1 MKYIG
6 AAILILVGV
15 LIIAFTAAV
24 PGFTT
29 VIVSPIKPVN
39 YHMLYS
45 YPSSSTNYTNPT
57 IFPSSSSV
65 KLTVKFSTDYV
76 FSQVDMLKT
85 SVKGTVTIFDFTTNT
100 VVGVYSTDW
109 VVNIQLLSPT
119 LQYYAINAVSSY
131 TFNNPIIGGTHIYE
145 FTWYSTLTYT
155 AKLVNDLNYT
165 TKTTTA
171 TGQAGYG
178 QFSPLNVYPGYFVL
192 ENCTTT
198 WKPIETYFVT
208 MNNNSVI
215 NIIIPPSQDYAYLN
229 FIYVEYN
236 ASGNTLANFVKAYIS
251 ITPSGSTETGQW
263 VLTNSTT
270 YNNYPALYAHVKLP
284 PGKYII
290 KGYAV
295 YKINQNIK
303 TVELFEMSST
313 WNTTQSGQF
322 PQVTV
327 NDNQLINYIVGSLLI
342 VLGAIDAWRWHI

>member
-1 MKYIG
+1 
-6 AAILILVGV
+6 
-15 LIIAFTAAV
+15 
-24 PGFTT
+24 
-29 VIVSPIKPVN
+29 
-39 YHMLYS
+39 MLYS
-45 YPSSSTNYTNPT
+45 YPSSSTNYTSPT

-76 FSQVDMLKT
+76 FTQVDMLKT
-85 SVKGTVTIFDFTTNT
+85 YAKGIVTIYDMTNNT
-100 VVGVYSTDW
+100 LLGVHSTDW
-109 VVNIQLLSPT
+109 IVNIQLLSPA
-119 LQYYAINAVSSY
+119 LQYYAINAASSY
-131 TFNNPIIGGTHIYE
+131 TFNNPIIGGTHTYKIV
-145 FTWYSTLTYT
+145 WQSTLTYT
-155 AKLVNDLNYT
+155 AKSVNDLNYT
-165 TKTTTA
+165 TKTATA

-198 WKPIETYFVT
+198 WKPMETYFVT

-236 ASGNTLANFVKAYIS
+236 ASGNTLTGFSHAYITVTSTFGS
-251 ITPSGSTETGQW
+251 IGTHEY

-270 YNNYPALYAHVKLP
+270 YDNYPALYAHVKLP

-295 YKINQNIK
+295 YNINQNIK

-322 PQVTV
+322 PQVTM

-342 VLGAIDAWRWHI
+342 ILGAIDAWRWHI